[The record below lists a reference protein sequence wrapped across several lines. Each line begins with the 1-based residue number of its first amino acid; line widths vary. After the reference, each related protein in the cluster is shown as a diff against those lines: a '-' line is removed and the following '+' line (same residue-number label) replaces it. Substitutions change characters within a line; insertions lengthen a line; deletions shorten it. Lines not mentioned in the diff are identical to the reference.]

1 MRLSGASRR
10 RAVAIGSLALASA
23 FGVAMVVVRTVHTG
37 NPDYRNLLWNLFLA
51 WVPFALALAVYD
63 RHRRGAS
70 RPLQLALAGLWL
82 LFLPNAPYL
91 LTDFM
96 LLRRIGGVP
105 LWYDVTMLTTFAW
118 TGLLLGFISL
128 YLVQIV
134 VRRAYG
140 AALGWAAAVA
150 ALGLSGFGIYLGR
163 FQRWNSW
170 DVLVDPARLGSD
182 VWARVG
188 DPVAYTRTLAVTLAL
203 GVFLTLAYLVLYGFL
218 DLALEAEDR

>member
-1 MRLSGASRR
+1 
-10 RAVAIGSLALASA
+10 VAIGSLLLASV
-23 FGVAMVVVRTVHTG
+23 FGEAMVVVRMAHTG
-37 NPDYRNLLWNLFLA
+37 NSDYQNLLWNLVLA
-51 WVPFALALAVYD
+51 WVPFLLALAVYD
-63 RHRRGAS
+63 RHRRGGS
-70 RPLQLALAGLWL
+70 RPVQLALAGLWL

-96 LLRRIGGVP
+96 LLRQIEGVP

-128 YLVQIV
+128 HLMQSVAT
-134 VRRAYG
+134 RAFG
-140 AALGWAAAVA
+140 AAAGWAGAVA

-170 DVLVDPARLGSD
+170 DVLVDPARVAAD

-188 DPVAYTRTLAVTLAL
+188 DPLAYGRTFAITVFL
-203 GVFLTLAYLVLYGFL
+203 GAFLTLAYLVLYGFL
-218 DLALEAEDR
+218 DLAAETDQN